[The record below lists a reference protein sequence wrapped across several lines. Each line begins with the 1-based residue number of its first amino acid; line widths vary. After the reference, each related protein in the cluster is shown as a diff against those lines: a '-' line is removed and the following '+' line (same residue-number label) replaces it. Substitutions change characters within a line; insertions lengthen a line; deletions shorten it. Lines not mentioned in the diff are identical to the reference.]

1 MADLLADVEAGNAAW
16 AEALD
21 PHELVKS
28 PARRAAVVTCMD
40 SRIDAL
46 AVFGMRLGDA
56 HIVRNAGAVVTD
68 DVERS
73 LLLSQYAM
81 GTRTIIVAGHT
92 DCGLLNHDEEATR
105 RLVEGERGRRPT
117 FPLGS
122 IPSPEEG
129 VRRSVTRLRQSPY
142 LHHTDDVHGF
152 VYDVDSGLL
161 TRVEVEG
168 PVDVD

>member
-1 MADLLADVEAGNAAW
+1 MSDELLGDVRAGNAAW

-21 PHELVKS
+21 PHALVTA
-28 PARRAAVVTCMD
+28 PARQAAVVTCMD

-46 AVFGMRLGDA
+46 AVFGFRLGDA

-81 GTRTIIVAGHT
+81 GTRTVIVAGHT
-92 DCGLLNHDEEATR
+92 DCGLLQHDEEATNAAI
-105 RLVEGERGRRPT
+105 ETERGRRPT

-122 IPSPEEG
+122 IPSAEEG
-129 VRRSVTRLRQSPY
+129 VRRSVRRLRQSPY
-142 LHHTDDVHGF
+142 LRHTDQVHGF
-152 VYDVDSGLL
+152 VYDVHSGLL
-161 TRVEVEG
+161 EPVEV
-168 PVDVD
+168 

>member
-1 MADLLADVEAGNAAW
+1 MTDDLLADVRAGNAAW

-21 PHELVKS
+21 PHALVTA
-28 PARRAAVVTCMD
+28 PARQAAVVTCMD

-46 AVFGMRLGDA
+46 AVFGFRLGDA

-81 GTRTIIVAGHT
+81 GTRTVIVAGHT
-92 DCGLLNHDEEATR
+92 DCGLLGHDEEATNTAI
-105 RLVEGERGRRPT
+105 ETERGRRPT

-122 IPSPEEG
+122 IPTAEEG
-129 VRRSVTRLRQSPY
+129 VRRSVRRLRQSPY
-142 LHHTDDVHGF
+142 LRHTDQVHGF
-152 VYDVDSGLL
+152 VYDVHSGMLEP
-161 TRVEVEG
+161 VEV
-168 PVDVD
+168 